1 MDGYQI
7 SFQFQIGLVRDRLVV
22 DSASLNLKARPC
34 FNQTIFTIKFT
45 FKITATFYG
54 YKFLP
59 IKLSTI
65 FYGLIKVVSSKLF
78 GKLIVAPNFCLWN
91 FLLQLS

>member
-34 FNQTIFTIKFT
+34 FYQIILTVKFT
-45 FKITATFYG
+45 FQNFRYVLRIEIVTDQIYQKLG
-54 YKFLP
+54 R
-59 IKLSTI
+59 IKGVST
-65 FYGLIKVVSSKLF
+65 KCS
-78 GKLIVAPNFCLWN
+78 GKLIVAASFCL
-91 FLLQLS
+91 LS

>member
-34 FNQTIFTIKFT
+34 LNQTIFTIKFT
-45 FKITATFYG
+45 FQKYRYVLCKRG
-54 YKFLP
+54 
-59 IKLSTI
+59 
-65 FYGLIKVVSSKLF
+65 
-78 GKLIVAPNFCLWN
+78 N
-91 FLLQLS
+91 